1 MNHQEKNLI
10 KNKSTFN
17 INSKNNINNSYHQL
31 PNKKNNNNIF
41 YSNNYYNNNLNN
53 NNNTLNNNKS
63 KFLNMSFIKQDQS
76 NLYEENNESSFLK
89 DIKEFVEINVVDLTK
104 ASCKKSNGY
113 YNFYNINEL
122 NSNDVYDILKL

>member
-10 KNKSTFN
+10 KNSSTFN

-41 YSNNYYNNNLNN
+41 YSNNYYNNNNI
-53 NNNTLNNNKS
+53 NNNKS
-63 KFLNMSFIKQDQS
+63 KFSNMTFIKQDQS
-76 NLYEENNESSFLK
+76 NLHEENNESSFLK
-89 DIKEFVEINVVDLTK
+89 DIKEFVVNVLALTK
-104 ASCKKSNGY
+104 TSCKKSNGY

-122 NSNDVYDILKL
+122 NSNDVYDTLKF

>member
-41 YSNNYYNNNLNN
+41 YSNNYYNNNNIN
-53 NNNTLNNNKS
+53 DNKS
-63 KFLNMSFIKQDQS
+63 KFSNMTFIKNDQS
-76 NLYEENNESSFLK
+76 NLHEENNESSFLK
-89 DIKEFVEINVVDLTK
+89 DIKEFVEINVVELTK

-122 NSNDVYDILKL
+122 NSNDVYDTLKF

>member
-10 KNKSTFN
+10 KNSSTFN

-41 YSNNYYNNNLNN
+41 YSNNYYNNNNI
-53 NNNTLNNNKS
+53 NNNKS
-63 KFLNMSFIKQDQS
+63 KFSNMTFIKQDQS
-76 NLYEENNESSFLK
+76 NLHEENNESSFLK
-89 DIKEFVEINVVDLTK
+89 DIKEFVVNVLDLTK

-122 NSNDVYDILKL
+122 NSNDVYDTLKF